1 MASINISQHD
11 IKKDDN
17 LLRIGNSEGVL
28 FSSQGSMIKGKVT
41 SVGKD
46 AVVTI
51 GDRDFKV
58 DSDIVKDRNVGDEMM
73 FKVETVD
80 GNKVRLK
87 AMQEYVGAA
96 ATGESGS
103 VGDNLSSLN
112 TLKVERD
119 TDQFVSILSQ
129 SDLSV
134 DIASDVSDESK
145 QVARLSSDEIKYLRQ
160 MGVDVNNASVG
171 RIMGLVNQYRAV
183 EDGRSFV
190 SGSPEVIEAIARAQT
205 IPHVSEGAMHYMMDN
220 NMDFTYDNLYQ
231 AEHKG
236 TSYPAIE
243 DLSEESWEGL
253 KPQAESLL
261 SNQGIEVNEDT
272 LSATKWMIRE
282 GVDVS
287 PKNMDIYM
295 AVKTYNEQGLDIPSY
310 EANVIDVLH
319 LGEKPE
325 TAVISGDSNI
335 RQASD
340 IVEQIQKI
348 TPKAIEEVNAS
359 GRDINIKNLS
369 AAQKNID
376 AYIGLNNET
385 SNEPVVVKA
394 DEIDLDASD
403 NRHLK
408 NLTEIK
414 LKMTVSSAYT
424 MLKSGLDVETLS
436 LGKVVEEL
444 NNLKEPNLDELM
456 RDTRVDMS
464 KANISL
470 YQETMMV
477 TNTIPVLPAETLGV
491 VDDSALT
498 LRGIYQAG
506 LKVSMSLQ
514 VAGQTVTATAS
525 STFMGYGNR
534 EALASYEALMTAPR
548 ADMGDRITDAFANM
562 EGMLDELGIEVND
575 TNKKAVRI
583 LAYNQME
590 INKNSVE
597 RISSIDIRLNEV
609 LDGMKPETVL
619 GMIRDNVNPLE
630 LSLDELSRE
639 IAIQEEKNGKSA
651 EQKYSEF
658 LVNLDSKGDI
668 TSEERES
675 YIGIYRL
682 INSVT
687 SFSDRD
693 LGNVIRNGEEITL
706 ESLLRSH
713 RSRNAKGMD
722 VALDDDFGMVTG
734 LNRRGKDIIE
744 QVMSAFDN
752 EEVMTV
758 DKEVIGRLDD
768 VSDESVNLLKSLKLP
783 YTPAYIEAANQVMT
797 GSGEFYQNIK
807 EQLKIRNTS
816 NVAFDELEEKI
827 YSHLESLDDEVV
839 DTETLSES
847 DSPIDLYKDN
857 WFVNAFADAFHES
870 DMDVRFTAR
879 DLIAGNRIQAMMRVA
894 NAVRR
899 EESEFMIPIAMDEE
913 VLTMNVSFV
922 KNKESAVKMSA
933 SVETRSVGYVSGALV
948 EREGSLSLDLFFEN
962 AEGVDRASS
971 FADSIREE
979 LNGNGVGISSV
990 NMNVGEFSPMSYE
1003 GIEDGVSVSSKV
1015 LYETAKELVALI
1027 RRL

>member
-752 EEVMTV
+752 EEVMAV